1 MVCLMEENNIFV
13 HSNLND
19 WNMKPKLLFLMAL
32 MMMGVAIHAADK
44 HEAPIKHVTVFTTG
58 AQVERTQS
66 LNLTAG
72 EQVITFTGLSPY
84 ADTKSLQMR
93 ARGKLTVIGVNYRKA
108 YPDSVKQVKQL
119 KEAQQKVKAAEDQ
132 ENQLKAQ
139 REVVESQLEMVK
151 TNCSVGNRTAVTPL
165 AGIKEINNYYSQELL
180 ALKKKLITIDED
192 LVKAKEQRQKL
203 EQTVDSIAHLRL
215 NAVTEV
221 DVKVSVPQACR
232 AEFDISYYVKNAGW
246 YPTYDIRSEGTSH
259 PLQLSYKANVF
270 QNTKEKWEN
279 VQVTLS
285 SANPNR
291 SNVAPELRTY
301 WLDYGRQ
308 APRYDQ
314 GSDESGVSGLV
325 TDESGDPIIGA
336 TITVV
341 GTKLATVT
349 DFEGRYSI
357 TLPKDKNQLTFS
369 YIGYVQQTRRATGP
383 TLNVRMKEDNV
394 TLNEVAVVGYGV
406 EDALQGRI
414 AGLEVSNKK
423 SSSKARAS
431 VPMTEALEE
440 SEMMDVQEQK
450 AQFGYE
456 FDIRKPLTLLS
467 NGKVT
472 VTEVA
477 RYELPATY
485 QYVGIPRADKD
496 AFLVADATG
505 WDSINL
511 LEGEANVYFDNSF
524 VGKTILDPSELS
536 DTLHFSMGRD
546 NGIRIQR
553 AKVADKSTRKLLA
566 SSQEQN
572 MTWRITVKNTRNE
585 AVSLTLKDQI
595 PVSQNSGITVTTE
608 ELSGGKLDKE
618 KGIITWQLS
627 LMPNEQKELM
637 VEYKVKYPKNRR
649 LVVE

>member
-1 MVCLMEENNIFV
+1 
-13 HSNLND
+13 
-19 WNMKPKLLFLMAL
+19 MAL
-32 MMMGVAIHAADK
+32 LMMGVGIQAADK
-44 HEAPIKHVTVFTTG
+44 HEAPIKHVTVFTNG
-58 AQVERTQS
+58 AQVERSQS

-84 ADTKSLQMR
+84 TDTKSMQLR

-108 YPDSVKQVKQL
+108 YPDSLKQVKQVKD
-119 KEAQQKVKAAEDQ
+119 AQQKVKEAEDQ

-180 ALKKKLITIDED
+180 TLKKKLISIDED
-192 LVKAKEQRQKL
+192 LKKVKEQKLRL
-203 EQTVDSIAHLRL
+203 EQNVDSIAHLTL
-215 NAVTEV
+215 TTVTEV

-232 AEFDISYYVKNAGW
+232 AEFDLSYFVKNAGW
-246 YPTYDIRSEGTSH
+246 YPTYDVRSEGTSN

-270 QNTKEKWEN
+270 QNTKEKWDN

-308 APRYDQ
+308 APRYDS
-314 GSDESGVSGLV
+314 GNDESGVSGRV
-325 TDESGDPIIGA
+325 TDESGEPIVGA
-336 TITVV
+336 TVTVV
-341 GTKLATVT
+341 GTQLGTVT

-357 TLPKDKNQLTFS
+357 TLPKDKRQLRFS
-369 YIGYVQQTRRATGP
+369 YIGYVQQTLRVSGP
-383 TLNVRMKEDNV
+383 TLNVKMREDDIA
-394 TLNEVAVVGYGV
+394 LNEVAVVGYGV
-406 EDALQGRI
+406 EEALQGRV
-414 AGLEVSNKK
+414 AGLDVVNKK
-423 SSSKARAS
+423 TAVKMREMAAPR
-431 VPMTEALEE
+431 TEALEE
-440 SEMMDVQEQK
+440 SQIMDVKEQK

-472 VTEVA
+472 VTEVG
-477 RYELPATY
+477 RYQLPATY

-505 WDSINL
+505 WDTINL

-524 VGKTILDPSELS
+524 VGKTILDPSELG
-536 DTLHFSMGRD
+536 DTLHFSLGRD
-546 NGIRIQR
+546 NSIRIQR
-553 AKVADKSTRKLLA
+553 TKVADKSTRKLLA

-585 AVSLTLKDQI
+585 SVSLTLKDQI
-595 PVSQNSGITVTTE
+595 PVSQNSGITVTAD
-608 ELSGGKLDKE
+608 ELSGGILDKE
-618 KGIITWQLS
+618 KGIITWQLN

-637 VEYKVKYPKNRR
+637 VQYRVKYPKNRR

>member
-1 MVCLMEENNIFV
+1 M
-13 HSNLND
+13 
-19 WNMKPKLLFLMAL
+19 MKSRLFLLLAF
-32 MMMGVAIHAADK
+32 MMMGMGIQAAEK
-44 HEAPIKHVTVFTTG
+44 HEAPIKHVTVFTNG

-72 EQVITFTGLSPY
+72 EQVVTFTGLSPY
-84 ADTKSLQMR
+84 TDTKSMQMR
-93 ARGKLTVIGVNYRKA
+93 VKGKLTVIGVNYRKA
-108 YPDSVKQVKQL
+108 HPDSVKQVRQL

-180 ALKKKLITIDED
+180 SLKKKLISIDED
-192 LVKAKEQRQKL
+192 LVKVREEKQKL
-203 EQTVDSIAHLRL
+203 EQKADSIGHLRL
-215 NAVTEV
+215 ETVTEV

-232 AEFDISYYVKNAGW
+232 AEFDLSYYVKNAGW
-246 YPTYDIRSEGTSH
+246 YPTYDVRSEGISH

-270 QNTKEKWEN
+270 QNTREKWNN
-279 VQVTLS
+279 VMVTLS

-314 GSDESGVSGLV
+314 SDEESGVSGLV
-325 TDESGDPIIGA
+325 TDESGSPLIGA
-336 TITVV
+336 TVTVV
-341 GTKLATVT
+341 GTKLGTVT
-349 DFEGRYSI
+349 DFEGHYSI
-357 TLPKDKNQLTFS
+357 TLPKDKRQLRFS
-369 YIGYVQQTRRATGP
+369 FVGYEQQTRRANGP
-383 TLNVRMKEDNV
+383 TLNVRMREDNAS
-394 TLNEVAVVGYGV
+394 LNEVEVVGYV
-406 EDALQGRI
+406 TADALQGRV
-414 AGLEVSNKK
+414 AGLQVSN
-423 SSSKARAS
+423 SSKKKERMS
-431 VPMTEALEE
+431 MTAGAKEMPEMEALEE
-440 SEMMDVQEQK
+440 SAMMDVQEQK

-456 FDIRKPLTLLS
+456 FDIRQPLTLLS

-472 VTEVA
+472 VTEIA

-505 WDSINL
+505 WENVNL
-511 LEGEANVYFDNSF
+511 LEGEANVYFDNAF
-524 VGKTILDPSELS
+524 VGKTILDPSEMG
-536 DTLHFSMGRD
+536 DTLHFSLGRD
-546 NGIRIQR
+546 NSIRIQR
-553 AKVADKSTRKLLA
+553 TKVADKSTRKLLA

-585 AVSLTLKDQI
+585 AVALTLKDQI

-618 KGIITWQLS
+618 KGIVTWQLS